1 MRMSLPNRRTIFLLF
16 VGGEGGTNLTK
27 SQGLGNLWIF
37 KNGVKGSGFMG
48 FPASVVDSIP
58 GDQGYTPLWMV
69 SIVDS
74 IMEENIDTYNT
85 WF

>member
-1 MRMSLPNRRTIFLLF
+1 
-16 VGGEGGTNLTK
+16 
-27 SQGLGNLWIF
+27 
-37 KNGVKGSGFMG
+37 MG

-58 GDQGYTPLWMV
+58 GDQGYTPLWKV